1 MASVT
6 LRNVKGEALTWE
18 EMDANITNLNTDKVD
33 VTDWP
38 VFVGTGAGEIN
49 VTNAGGA
56 TAITNTSSALDLEDW
71 SDETYLSSLL
81 QTLSASELSANQ
93 RTAIAQVISRLEAQ
107 ISMILS
113 KLESVT

>member
-1 MASVT
+1 
-6 LRNVKGEALTWE
+6 
-18 EMDANITNLNTDKVD
+18 MDANITNLNTDKVD

-56 TAITNTSSALDLEDW
+56 TAITATSYTLNLEEW
-71 SDETYLSSLL
+71 CDETYMANLL
-81 QTLSASELSANQ
+81 QILSAGELSNNQ
-93 RTAIAQVISRLEAQ
+93 RVAIAQIITGLEAQ